1 MQNAMQ
7 TAMLTKLKPYII
19 SIAAAL
25 FAGGL
30 SCFIAHSNTYIY
42 RYLEKPA
49 FAPPVF
55 IFPIAA
61 SFLYILMGISSARI
75 WLQRKNYAYE
85 AMDALLSYS
94 LQLVLNFF
102 WTIIFFNMRTFLF
115 SFIWL
120 IVLWCAVLKMIF
132 KFSVLD
138 KTAAYLNIP
147 YVLWVT
153 FAGYLNFMI
162 YILN

>member
-1 MQNAMQ
+1 
-7 TAMLTKLKPYII
+7 MLTKLKPYII

-30 SCFIAHSNTYIY
+30 SGFIVRNDVYIY
-42 RYLEKPA
+42 HYIEKPA
-49 FAPPVF
+49 FSPPVF
-55 IFPIAA
+55 IFPIVWLP
-61 SFLYILMGISSARI
+61 LYIIMGVSCARI
-75 WLQRKNYAYE
+75 WLQRKIYAYE
-85 AMDALLSYS
+85 VMDALLSYS
-94 LQLVLNFF
+94 LQLVLSFF

-120 IVLWCAVLKMIF
+120 IILWSSVLKMMF

-138 KTAAYLNIP
+138 KTAAWLNIP

-153 FAGYLNFMI
+153 FTGYLNFMI
-162 YILN
+162 YVLN